1 MRSYAKFWGDL
12 AGFLA
17 FLGAICEEPAK
28 VRVPPPE
35 IPAVVFLFSRKY
47 CIDLANNALYNI
59 YIELGD
65 LSMEKIIAVTFDIAD
80 QKCKMYNA
88 LEWHNFIADTREM
101 LLDEVN
107 YPEQGLD
114 SLEELFDYAYGD
126 EFWFELAPYPKAVY
140 QVAFDLRCEEFIICS
155 SDAECEMIQ
164 DMAAESGDDE
174 EIFWAE

>member
-1 MRSYAKFWGDL
+1 
-12 AGFLA
+12 
-17 FLGAICEEPAK
+17 
-28 VRVPPPE
+28 
-35 IPAVVFLFSRKY
+35 
-47 CIDLANNALYNI
+47 
-59 YIELGD
+59 
-65 LSMEKIIAVTFDIAD
+65 MEKIIAVTFDIAD

-88 LEWHNFIADTREM
+88 LEWHNFIADTREFVSNDWDDDV
-101 LLDEVN
+101 L
-107 YPEQGLD
+107 
-114 SLEELFDYAYGD
+114 SLEDLFDLAYGD